1 MIVVD
6 ASALAT
12 ALADDGA
19 DGGLVRARLQAQVL
33 AAPELIDLE
42 ITSVLRRLVLRGQL
56 HHARADQALSDLAAL
71 PMQRAPHLPLL
82 ARCWSLR
89 DNLSVYDASYVAL
102 AEALSI
108 RLLTAD
114 AKLSKAPGLRCV
126 VEVLRPPSPSSG
138 TAP

>member
-6 ASALAT
+6 ASALTT

-19 DGGLVRARLQAQVL
+19 DGELVRARLRTQSL

-42 ITSVLRRLVLRGQL
+42 VTSVLRRLVGSGRLRL
-56 HHARADQALSDLAAL
+56 SRADQALSDLTAL
-71 PMQRAPHLPLL
+71 PLRRAPHLPLL

-89 DNLSVYDASYVAL
+89 ENVSVYDASYVAL
-102 AEALSI
+102 AEALGA

-114 AKLSKAPGLRCV
+114 AKLAKLPGLRCV
-126 VEVLRPPSPSSG
+126 VEVLRPS
-138 TAP
+138 AP